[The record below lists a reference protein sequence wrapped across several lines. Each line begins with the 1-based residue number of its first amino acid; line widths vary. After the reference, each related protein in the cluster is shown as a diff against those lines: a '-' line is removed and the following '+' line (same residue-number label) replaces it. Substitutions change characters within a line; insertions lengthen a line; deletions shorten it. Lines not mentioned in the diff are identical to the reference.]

1 MIQAERQA
9 EILEILKR
17 KGFIENSKLQEI
29 FKVTPIT
36 IRRDIKK
43 LSKQNLIKAVHGGA
57 ISNAEFHPTTEPF
70 YFTKLHLNIDKK
82 EKISDL
88 AIQLI
93 DEGDSI
99 VLDSGTTSYQIA
111 LKIKNKNLKNITIVT
126 NDIKIANVLCEVDNL
141 KIIVL
146 GGTLKNLHYS
156 IYGPYAVKILNELKV
171 DRLFLAADAVSKEGG
186 ISNFNI
192 EDVPIK
198 QQMIKISKQVI
209 LIADSTKFGKD
220 AFCNVCNWN
229 KINLVITNEEIP
241 KSYLEFFKEMNI
253 AYLIPGLSQK

>member
-1 MIQAERQA
+1 MLQAERQA
-9 EILEILKR
+9 KILELLKQ

-29 FKVTPIT
+29 FEVTPIT

-43 LSKQNLIKAVHGGA
+43 LSKQNLIKVVHGGA
-57 ISNAEFHPTTEPF
+57 IYNAEFHPTTEPF
-70 YFTKLHLNIDKK
+70 YFTKLYLNIDKK

-99 VLDSGTTSYQIA
+99 ILDSGTTSYQIA
-111 LKIKNKNLKNITIVT
+111 LKIKNKNLSNITIVT
-126 NDIKIANVLCEVDNL
+126 NDIKIANELCGVDRL

-146 GGTLKNLHYS
+146 GGELKNLHYS
-156 IYGPYAVKILNELKV
+156 IYGPSAVKILNELKV
-171 DRLFLAADAVSKEGG
+171 DKLFLTTDAVSKEGG
-186 ISNFNI
+186 ISNSNI
-192 EDVPIK
+192 EDVPVK

-209 LIADSTKFGKD
+209 LVADSTKFGKD

-229 KINLVITNEEIP
+229 KINLVITDEEISQ
-241 KSYLEFFKEMNI
+241 SYLDFFEEMNI
-253 AYLIPGLSQK
+253 AYSIPSFSH